1 MRGDEKSQKKAKKKA
16 KRKPKGNIQALID
29 TKTDRIYT

>member
-16 KRKPKGNIQALID
+16 NRKPKGNIQALIVP
-29 TKTDRIYT
+29 KTDRIYT